1 MADMLSYR
9 PKTGDIPTNAG
20 VYRFRDATA
29 RILYVGKAKNLR
41 ARLTSYFAP
50 LETLHERT
58 RRMVTSAV
66 SVEWTV
72 VGTEFEALQ
81 LEFTW
86 IKEFEPPF
94 NIQFRDDKSYPYLA
108 LTLGEKVPRVL
119 ITRNRKIPNARYFGP
134 YTKTWA
140 IRETLDLILP
150 VFPMRSC
157 SDGVYKKAAAAQR
170 PCLLGDIGRCA
181 APCAGRVTPEEHRSI
196 ALDLAAFMGGKND
209 GHLKTLKQKMFDAS
223 ENQDYEGAAKYRDNI
238 QALETVASKSS
249 VVLPEEIDADV
260 FGLAR
265 DELSAAVQQFIV
277 RGGRVRGVRSWTV
290 DIALDVEDGEL
301 VDNMLR
307 AAYESEDSPP
317 REIIVPL
324 LPDDEDAVRDWLT
337 EIRRERMDDPRAAR
351 VKLRVASR
359 GDAAALAATVEQNA
373 KQALMLFKTRRSAD
387 YISRSKALAELE
399 VALGLP
405 ASPLRIEC
413 FDVSHLSG
421 TRIVASMV
429 VFEDGLAKKSDYRK
443 FAIPEARDDTDA
455 MHQVLTRRLAYLT
468 GAEQDPEAP
477 LPVSGAI
484 DAVAGGDVITVM
496 PKKKSF
502 AYPPGL
508 LIVDGGQPQ
517 VNAAQRALT
526 EAGLGNIPLVGLA
539 KRLEEVWVSG
549 ESYPII
555 LPRNSEGLFL
565 LQQVRDEAHRFAI
578 SFQRTSRKRDI
589 TTVLSDIPGLGP
601 ARIKTL
607 LSHFGSVAV
616 LKKATVKEMSLLPG
630 INEVLAATI
639 KDALKA

>member
-9 PKTGDIPTNAG
+9 PKTGDIPTNPG
-20 VYRFRDATA
+20 VYRFRDSTA

-58 RRMVTSAV
+58 RRMVTSAA

-86 IKEFEPPF
+86 IKEFDPPF

-108 LTLGEKVPRVL
+108 LTLGERVPRVL

-157 SDGVYKKAAAAQR
+157 SDGVYKKAAAAKR

-196 ALDLAAFMGGKND
+196 ALDLSAFMAGKND
-209 GHLKTLKQKMFDAS
+209 GHLKTLKSKMFESS

-238 QALETVASKSS
+238 HALETVASKSS
-249 VVLPEEIDADV
+249 VVLPEEVDADV

-290 DIALDVEDGEL
+290 DIALDVDDGDL
-301 VDNMLR
+301 IDNMLR
-307 AAYESEDSPP
+307 AAYETEDAPP

-324 LPDDEDAVRDWLT
+324 VPDDEDAVRDWLT
-337 EIRRERMDDPRAAR
+337 EIRRARTGDIRAAR
-351 VKLRVASR
+351 VKLRVAAR
-359 GDAAALAATVEQNA
+359 GDLASLAATVEQNA
-373 KQALMLFKTRRSAD
+373 KQALVLFKTRRSAD

-399 VALGLP
+399 IALGLP

-429 VFEDGLAKKSDYRK
+429 VFEDGLSKKSDYRK

-477 LPVSGAI
+477 LRSGEI
-484 DAVAGGDVITVM
+484 DPLADGDVVTAV

-517 VNAAQRALT
+517 VNAAQRALA
-526 EAGLGNIPLVGLA
+526 EAGLGHIPLVGLA
-539 KRLEEVWVSG
+539 KRLEEVWVAG

-589 TTVLSDIPGLGP
+589 NTVLSEIPGLGP
-601 ARIKTL
+601 TKIKKL
-607 LSHFGSVAV
+607 LTTFGSVTM
-616 LKKATVKEMSLLPG
+616 LKQATADEIAELPG
-630 INEVLAATI
+630 INEALAATI

>member
-9 PKTGDIPTNAG
+9 PKTGDIPTNPG

-50 LETLHERT
+50 LEKLHERT
-58 RRMVTSAV
+58 RRMVTSAA

-72 VGTEFEALQ
+72 VRTEFEALQ

-119 ITRNRKIPNARYFGP
+119 ITRNHKIPNARYFGP

-157 SDGVYKKAAAAQR
+157 SDGIYKKAEAAKR

-196 ALDLAAFMGGKND
+196 ALDLSAFMSGKND
-209 GHLKTLKQKMFDAS
+209 GHLKQLKQKMFDAS

-238 QALETVASKSS
+238 AALETVASKSS
-249 VVLPEEIDADV
+249 VVLPEEVDADV

-307 AAYESEDSPP
+307 VAYETEDSPP
-317 REIIVPL
+317 RDVIVPL
-324 LPDDEDAVRDWLT
+324 IPDDEDAVRDWLT
-337 EIRRERMDDPRAAR
+337 EIRRERTSDPRAAR

-359 GDAAALAATVEQNA
+359 GDLAALAATVEKNA

-399 VALGLP
+399 IALGLP

-455 MHQVLTRRLAYLT
+455 MHQVLSRRLAYLT
-468 GAEQDPEAP
+468 GAVQDPEAP
-477 LPVSGAI
+477 RFSGEIDPVAEGEI
-484 DAVAGGDVITVM
+484 VTTV

-517 VNAAQRALT
+517 VNAAQRALA
-526 EAGLGNIPLVGLA
+526 EAGLGHIPLVGLA
-539 KRLEEVWVSG
+539 KRLEEVWVAG

-589 TTVLSDIPGLGP
+589 NTVLNDIPGLGP
-601 ARIKTL
+601 TRIKKL
-607 LSHFGSVAV
+607 LSHFGSVTV
-616 LKKATVKEMSLLPG
+616 LKNATVEEIASLSG
-630 INEVLAATI
+630 INHALATTI

>member
-1 MADMLSYR
+1 MA
-9 PKTGDIPTNAG
+9 
-20 VYRFRDATA
+20 
-29 RILYVGKAKNLR
+29 
-41 ARLTSYFAP
+41 
-50 LETLHERT
+50 
-58 RRMVTSAV
+58 
-66 SVEWTV
+66 
-72 VGTEFEALQ
+72 
-81 LEFTW
+81 
-86 IKEFEPPF
+86 
-94 NIQFRDDKSYPYLA
+94 
-108 LTLGEKVPRVL
+108 
-119 ITRNRKIPNARYFGP
+119 
-134 YTKTWA
+134 
-140 IRETLDLILP
+140 
-150 VFPMRSC
+150 
-157 SDGVYKKAAAAQR
+157 
-170 PCLLGDIGRCA
+170 
-181 APCAGRVTPEEHRSI
+181 
-196 ALDLAAFMGGKND
+196 GKND
-209 GHLKTLKQKMFDAS
+209 GHLRTLKQKMVEAS
-223 ENQDYEGAAKYRDNI
+223 ETQDYEGAAKYRDNI
-238 QALETVASKSS
+238 QALETVASKSA
-249 VVLPEEIDADV
+249 VVLPEEVDADV

-290 DIALDVEDGEL
+290 DIALDVENGEL

-307 AAYESEDSPP
+307 AAYQTEDTPP
-317 REIIVPL
+317 REIIVPVV
-324 LPDDEDAVRDWLT
+324 PDDEDAVRDWLS
-337 EIRRERMDDPRAAR
+337 ELRRERTADSRAAR

-359 GDAAALAATVEQNA
+359 GDLAALAATVEQNA

-399 VALGLP
+399 SALGLP

-443 FAIPEARDDTDA
+443 FAIAEARDDTDA

-477 LPVSGAI
+477 PVSGEI
-484 DAVAGGDVITVM
+484 DPAADGAVVTVV

-526 EAGLGNIPLVGLA
+526 EAGLGHIPLVGLA

-589 TTVLSDIPGLGP
+589 NTVLSDIAGLGP
-601 ARIKTL
+601 TRIKKL
-607 LSHFGSVAV
+607 LTHFGSVAV
-616 LKKATVKEMSLLPG
+616 LKKASTEEIAALPG
-630 INEVLAATI
+630 INEALAATI

>member
-9 PKTGDIPTNAG
+9 PKTGDIPTNPG
-20 VYRFRDATA
+20 VYRFRDATT

-41 ARLTSYFAP
+41 SRLTSYFAP

-58 RRMVTSAV
+58 RRMVTSAA

-86 IKEFEPPF
+86 IKEFDPPF

-157 SDGVYKKAAAAQR
+157 SDGVYSKAAAAKR

-181 APCAGRVTPEEHRSI
+181 APCADRVTPEEHRSI
-196 ALDLAAFMGGKND
+196 ALDLASFMGGKND
-209 GHLKTLKQKMFDAS
+209 AHLKTLKQKMFAAS
-223 ENQDYEGAAKYRDNI
+223 EDQDYEAAGKYRDNI
-238 QALETVASKSS
+238 HALETVASKSS
-249 VVLPEEIDADV
+249 VVLSDDVDTDV

-290 DIALDVEDGEL
+290 DIALDVDDGEL

-307 AAYESEDSPP
+307 AAYESEDAPP

-337 EIRRERMDDPRAAR
+337 EIRRERTGESRAAR
-351 VKLRVASR
+351 VKLRVAAR
-359 GDAAALAATVEQNA
+359 GDLASLAATVEQNA
-373 KQALMLFKTRRSAD
+373 KHALMLFKTRRSAD

-429 VFEDGLAKKSDYRK
+429 VFEDGLAKKADYRK
-443 FAIPEARDDTDA
+443 FAIAEARDDTDA

-468 GAEQDPEAP
+468 GTEQDPEAP
-477 LPVSGAI
+477 LASGEI
-484 DAVAGGDVITVM
+484 DPLADGDIVTAL

-517 VNAAQRALT
+517 VNAAKRALT
-526 EAGLGNIPLVGLA
+526 EAGLGHIPLVGLA
-539 KRLEEVWVSG
+539 KRLEEVWISG

-578 SFQRTSRKRDI
+578 SFQRTSRRRDI
-589 TTVLSDIPGLGP
+589 NTVLSDIPGLGP
-601 ARIKTL
+601 TRIKKL
-607 LSHFGSVAV
+607 LSHFGSVTM
-616 LKKATVKEMSLLPG
+616 LKKASVEEITLLPG
-630 INEVLAATI
+630 ISGALAETI
-639 KDALKA
+639 KAALKA